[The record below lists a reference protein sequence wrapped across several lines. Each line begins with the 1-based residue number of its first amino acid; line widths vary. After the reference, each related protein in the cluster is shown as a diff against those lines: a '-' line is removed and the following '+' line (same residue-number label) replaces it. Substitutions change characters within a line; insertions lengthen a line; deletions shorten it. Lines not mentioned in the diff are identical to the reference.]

1 MTASTRAT
9 TTRRTGR
16 AIAGL
21 GIAAALVAQGAT
33 PAAAGPAPYGTG
45 PATPGSSPPRP
56 FAPALAGTPRTS
68 GTSGA
73 PSASAS
79 PGASAKG
86 LTLSLPA
93 PTGRHPIGTVSLHL
107 VDRSRP
113 DSLVPSQPYRE
124 LMVSLWYPARRSGKH
139 PLAPQ
144 MPPLAAA
151 DFDRDTAADLGIKP
165 GEVNW
170 AATRTHAR
178 AGAPVDRRAGGLPVV
193 LFSPGYEA
201 PRTLSTVLVEELASR
216 GYLVVTVDHTHQL
229 DQVEFPGGRV
239 ERSRLPPV
247 RTEQEQAGL
256 FGVLMPTRV
265 ADMRFVLD
273 RLARL
278 DRGQNP
284 DAARVRLPAGLRGAP
299 DLSRVGVFGH
309 SMGGATAARLVHEDR
324 RVDAGANLDGVLLG
338 PVAGSGVSK
347 PFLQVAGET
356 TTRRTEPTWKSFW
369 ERSTG
374 WKREIRFAGARHFS
388 FFDLQAMFP
397 QLAGKLKD
405 VPVAETIGT
414 IDPARSVAAQRAH
427 LTAFFDL
434 HLRGRQTRL
443 FDGPSRT
450 YPEVRPIP

>member
-1 MTASTRAT
+1 MTASARTARA
-9 TTRRTGR
+9 RRTGWT
-16 AIAGL
+16 IAGL
-21 GIAAALVAQGAT
+21 GVAAALTVQAAPPAVAGPVPYGKG
-33 PAAAGPAPYGTG
+33 PAAEGGVPGSPASVLAGPPGSPASG
-45 PATPGSSPPRP
+45 PAG
-56 FAPALAGTPRTS
+56 AS
-68 GTSGA
+68 GTS
-73 PSASAS
+73 
-79 PGASAKG
+79 AKALG
-86 LTLSLPA
+86 VSLPA

-124 LMVSLWYPARRSGKH
+124 LMVSLWYPARRSGNL

-165 GEVNW
+165 GEVDW

-178 AGAPVDRRAGGLPVV
+178 AGAPVDRGAGGLPVV

-239 ERSRLPPV
+239 ERSKLPPV
-247 RTEQEQAGL
+247 RTEQEQARL
-256 FGVLMPTRV
+256 FDILMPTRV

-273 RLARL
+273 RLAHL
-278 DRGQNP
+278 DRGRNP
-284 DAARVRLPAGLRGAP
+284 DAARARLPSGLRGAP

-309 SMGGATAARLVHEDR
+309 SMGGATAAQLVHDDR

-338 PVAGSGVSK
+338 PVAKSGVSR

-369 ERSTG
+369 EGSTG
-374 WKREIRFAGARHFS
+374 WKREVRFTGARHFS

-397 QLAGKLKD
+397 QIAGELKD

-427 LTAFFDL
+427 LAAFFDL
-434 HLRGRQTRL
+434 HLRGRHTRL
-443 FDGPSRT
+443 FDRPSRA
-450 YPEVRPIP
+450 YPEVKPIP